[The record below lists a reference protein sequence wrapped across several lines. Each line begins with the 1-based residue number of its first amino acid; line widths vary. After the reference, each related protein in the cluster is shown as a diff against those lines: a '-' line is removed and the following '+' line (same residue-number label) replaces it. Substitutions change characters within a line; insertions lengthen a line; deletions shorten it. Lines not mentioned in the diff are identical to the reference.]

1 MAYCSWYGKSF
12 ECAGEDEGRQ
22 ARKKQPFFM
31 LECSK
36 IPGASYKEEVSKIN
50 ISDITAEGYLY
61 YLEAERKYFCLQKHC
76 CYLLGVFDSENKRIF
91 QRKFDDIKEKSKV
104 YEKISSEYKKIEGCI
119 TYQNIVTSFLSR
131 ESQEYQK
138 SSELVSTFKEKHD
151 ELKEKKEQL
160 EKEIEGMILE
170 YIIEE
175 LRILTPKT
183 TGINI
188 QGTLHHYVDFFINKK
203 YYK

>member
-1 MAYCSWYGKSF
+1 MAYCSWYGESF

-36 IPGASYKEEVSKIN
+36 IPGASYKEEVSNKN
-50 ISDITAEGYLY
+50 ILDITAEGFLY
-61 YLEAERKYFCLQKHC
+61 YLEEEKKYFCLQKHC
-76 CYLLGVFDSENKRIF
+76 CYLLGVFDSENKRVF
-91 QRKFDDIKEKSKV
+91 QKDFDKIKEKSKV

-119 TYQNIVTSFLSR
+119 TYQNIVISFLSR
-131 ESQEYQK
+131 ESPEYK
-138 SSELVSTFKEKHD
+138 KCAELFSTFKEKHD